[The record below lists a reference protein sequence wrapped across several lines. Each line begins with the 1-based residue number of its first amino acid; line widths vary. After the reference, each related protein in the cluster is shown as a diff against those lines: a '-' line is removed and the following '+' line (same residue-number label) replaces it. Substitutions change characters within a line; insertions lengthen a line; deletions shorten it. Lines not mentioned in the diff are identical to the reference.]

1 MKLSSIILVC
11 GFLLLAI
18 YVYIYIYIYGKG
30 RPAKTRR
37 NIKLVQFRPKI
48 LNVVTNSLY
57 ITYIRK
63 NKGMILACILI
74 STFLCILTYPGIMY
88 TDSYARISFVSNL
101 KMSIHAFLNGD
112 VWLYEVG
119 SWLTVTPSFFIMLSK
134 EIVGSVVLYTFLQCF
149 CFFLITYIFG
159 DYLTK
164 KNHKIWNRFCITV
177 SPVMWAFGVFYEASV
192 GCVTAILCLILLIWK
207 WEQMQSRFDKIF
219 TCLLII
225 ISSYICFGYRANA
238 FTILPAL
245 ILIILIKYRNRIRSL
260 VMIGSIFL
268 GFLFTSLIP
277 KMLNIN
283 TMSSYAAG
291 FAWEIVSTIQ
301 TMDSEKQAEY
311 ADYLDDIFGS
321 GSTQQA
327 IDNSHYI
334 EQNAHINNMLAGSIN
349 ASAISEPGNPKRIL
363 KKYVGLIKREPQ
375 VYIKTKWDFVS
386 HMLGIG
392 KSLTI
397 YGYEYNL
404 LDSMGQFGFNDSVP
418 RKTYVNY
425 FNAFML
431 YMKVFRMPWVMFLT
445 ALVLIAVYR
454 IKICGIGSEL
464 NIYEATYFIALFYY
478 GAYLVNTQSF
488 EFRYYFP
495 SWLLLFLIIISLLA
509 DILFERDFLKHAA
522 VMSFCF
528 ITIACIFGGYEMYTK
543 AGGDMIYRVS
553 KSGKLLYENDENR
566 VYYYKDNLYF
576 IANRKAD
583 TEYPYSLY
591 FYPVEGD
598 MIINDFSFK
607 EKEIPSPFWTEDISV
622 VELPK
627 QALISLGFGQCYYNV
642 KLWESYLDFSS
653 FLTVPSKILVS
664 DYTDNEW
671 TGGYSNT
678 ENCLLLDNDN
688 IQNYWLKGK
697 GLLLPSGTVA
707 RILDVVE
714 VDGSLRIYTDM
725 KIDDITIRRIPVVD

>member
-1 MKLSSIILVC
+1 MERDCESELSKL
-11 GFLLLAI
+11 
-18 YVYIYIYIYGKG
+18 
-30 RPAKTRR
+30 
-37 NIKLVQFRPKI
+37 NIEQ
-48 LNVVTNSLY
+48 N
-57 ITYIRK
+57 
-63 NKGMILACILI
+63 ACI
-74 STFLCILTYPGIMY
+74 Y
-88 TDSYARISFVSNL
+88 
-101 KMSIHAFLNGD
+101 H
-112 VWLYEVG
+112 
-119 SWLTVTPSFFIMLSK
+119 
-134 EIVGSVVLYTFLQCF
+134 
-149 CFFLITYIFG
+149 FG
-159 DYLTK
+159 
-164 KNHKIWNRFCITV
+164 
-177 SPVMWAFGVFYEASV
+177 ASV
-192 GCVTAILCLILLIWK
+192 IHGQRSNILRL
-207 WEQMQSRFDKIF
+207 
-219 TCLLII
+219 
-225 ISSYICFGYRANA
+225 
-238 FTILPAL
+238 
-245 ILIILIKYRNRIRSL
+245 
-260 VMIGSIFL
+260 
-268 GFLFTSLIP
+268 
-277 KMLNIN
+277 
-283 TMSSYAAG
+283 
-291 FAWEIVSTIQ
+291 Q